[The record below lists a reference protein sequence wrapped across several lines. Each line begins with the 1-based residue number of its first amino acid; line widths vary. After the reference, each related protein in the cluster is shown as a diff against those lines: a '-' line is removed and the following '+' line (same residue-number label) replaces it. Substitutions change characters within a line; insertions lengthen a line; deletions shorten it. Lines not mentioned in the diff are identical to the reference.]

1 MRNVVLMLAGL
12 QISDQGRIGW
22 VALPLLEGKGEPFL
36 AAADGQQL
44 AIASAI
50 PVQGQTC
57 SGKSPVKSPAMA
69 FPFGLSQG
77 AIHIP

>member
-1 MRNVVLMLAGL
+1 VLLLAGL
-12 QISDQGRIGW
+12 QISDQGRVGW

-36 AAADGQQL
+36 TTADGQQL
-44 AIASAI
+44 AVASAI
-50 PVQGQTC
+50 PVQGYTC
-57 SGKSPVKSPAMA
+57 CCEGPVESPAMA

>member
-1 MRNVVLMLAGL
+1 
-12 QISDQGRIGW
+12 

-50 PVQGQTC
+50 PVQGYTC
-57 SGKSPVKSPAMA
+57 SGEGPVERPAMA